1 MAPQPSVTI
10 LVIDDEASVVNG
22 LVRILRRDG
31 YTVETADNGAQA
43 LGRLSEHAYD
53 LLLCDVRMPDLDGA
67 TFYGRLLLQ
76 QPALAR
82 RVIFLTGDTLNA
94 ESMAFLERSGQPW
107 LSKPCTAADVRRV
120 VAQLLRTLKATDSRA
135 RSRAQRDPLRRSVRQ
150 PRKLL

>member
-1 MAPQPSVTI
+1 MAPQNSWRV
-10 LVIDDEASVVNG
+10 LVIDDESSVVNG

-31 YTVETADNGAQA
+31 YTVETAANGQQA
-43 LGRLSEHAYD
+43 LVRLSEHAYD
-53 LLLCDVRMPDLDGA
+53 LLLCDLRMPDLDGA

-107 LSKPCTAADVRRV
+107 IPKPFTAAHVRGT
-120 VAQLLRTLKATDSRA
+120 VAQLLRTLKAAD
-135 RSRAQRDPLRRSVRQ
+135 
-150 PRKLL
+150 